1 MSAQLN
7 KYKLAQLNILRINY
21 NRALAILTNLIT
33 KINQSRAT
41 RANKNQQILII
52 ISKINTLRQ
61 KYNNNVQY
69 IKLLKIRTR
78 NPDKFALLIGINY
91 KETPYELFGCIRDT
105 ENIKQLLTSHFSYP
119 AQNIV
124 IVTDDAPQKPTKQ
137 TILSQLTTLLTNSI
151 AGDTLFLL
159 YSGHGSYTTDLNRDE
174 LDNQDELIVSLD
186 LQFISD
192 DELFNV
198 IKTNLKPGVTLFALF
213 DSCFSGTVLDLHFNY
228 LPSSNNDNPTTS
240 GQIILISSCLDNQTS
255 SEANTNNGNM
265 GALCAAFLNTIQTD
279 NSNQLN
285 YNTLIESMRNFLLD
299 NRFKQITQLSSGQH
313 LDILSLCSF

>member
-21 NRALAILTNLIT
+21 NRALAILTKLIT

-41 RANKNQQILII
+41 RANKNQQIRII
-52 ISKINTLRQ
+52 ISTINTLRQ

-198 IKTNLKPGVTLFALF
+198 IKTNYYT
-213 DSCFSGTVLDLHFNY
+213 Y
-228 LPSSNNDNPTTS
+228 SS
-240 GQIILISSCLDNQTS
+240 
-255 SEANTNNGNM
+255 
-265 GALCAAFLNTIQTD
+265 
-279 NSNQLN
+279 
-285 YNTLIESMRNFLLD
+285 
-299 NRFKQITQLSSGQH
+299 
-313 LDILSLCSF
+313 